1 MEPENGFEISGKK
14 KKKEKKRKESV
25 KEFKLRKTLA
35 TVYRIVKNIRTGRG
49 IEQEEGS
56 GRPRKL
62 NETDRRLGQLV
73 CFGKFKTLTHF
84 GNETIGRGSLL
95 YQGKPFSM
103 S

>member
-1 MEPENGFEISGKK
+1 MEPENRFEISG
-14 KKKEKKRKESV
+14 KEKKRKESV

-62 NETDRRLGQLV
+62 NETDRRKLEQLV
-73 CFGKFKTLTHF
+73 RLGKYKTTTHF
-84 GNETIGRGSLL
+84 RNEMI
-95 YQGKPFSM
+95 
-103 S
+103 

>member
-14 KKKEKKRKESV
+14 EKKKKRKESV
-25 KEFKLRKTLA
+25 KEFKLRQTLA

-62 NETDRRLGQLV
+62 NETDRRKLEQLV
-73 CFGKFKTLTHF
+73 RLGKCKTTTHF
-84 GNETIGRGSLL
+84 RNEMI
-95 YQGKPFSM
+95 
-103 S
+103 

>member
-1 MEPENGFEISGKK
+1 MSVGGKWNLKTDLKFQEKK
-14 KKKEKKRKESV
+14 KKKKRKESV

-62 NETDRRLGQLV
+62 NETDRRKLEQLV
-73 CFGKFKTLTHF
+73 RLGKCKTPTYSRKK
-84 GNETIGRGSLL
+84 ND
-95 YQGKPFSM
+95 
-103 S
+103 

>member
-35 TVYRIVKNIRTGRG
+35 TVYRIVKNIWTGRG

-62 NETDRRLGQLV
+62 NETDRRKLEQLV
-73 CFGKFKTLTHF
+73 RLGKCKTTTHF
-84 GNETIGRGSLL
+84 RNEMI
-95 YQGKPFSM
+95 
-103 S
+103 